1 MQARYGA
8 AAAPPLRAVTPDARQ
23 PDLHHIYH
31 IEPEALARLV
41 GWSTTLRV
49 LAPRLRCSHCGKKA
63 AEVVAVAKPR
73 PRGIPQNPH

>member
-31 IEPEALARLV
+31 IEPKGLGAPGGLVNNAQGPGAAAAPLALREE
-41 GWSTTLRV
+41 GR
-49 LAPRLRCSHCGKKA
+49 
-63 AEVVAVAKPR
+63 
-73 PRGIPQNPH
+73 